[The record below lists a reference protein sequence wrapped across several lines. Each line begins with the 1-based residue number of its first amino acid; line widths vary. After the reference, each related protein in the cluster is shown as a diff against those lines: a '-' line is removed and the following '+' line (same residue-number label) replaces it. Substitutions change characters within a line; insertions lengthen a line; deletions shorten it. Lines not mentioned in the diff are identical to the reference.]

1 MRPLYLILAGLFF
14 ALAIAGAV
22 LPVLPM
28 TPFLLLTS
36 ACLVRSSPRLHA
48 KLRNSKLFGPLL
60 RDWEERRAVRREVKW
75 AAAATMLI
83 AVTATLVFADR
94 SLPVQL
100 ATVGLAA
107 IGLTVILRLR
117 TLDESSRPVDVRRV
131 GGVGGPGGLGGPGEA
146 GDVATLDDA
155 GDSLSP
161 RDRLPPTR

>member
-14 ALAIAGAV
+14 ALAIAGAL

-48 KLRNSKLFGPLL
+48 KLRGSKLFGPLL

-75 AAAATMLI
+75 AAAATMLV

-100 ATVGLAA
+100 VTVGLAA

-117 TLDESSRPVDVRRV
+117 TLDESSRPIDAGRV
-131 GGVGGPGGLGGPGEA
+131 GDVGEL
-146 GDVATLDDA
+146 GDVAKLGEGGESRPT
-155 GDSLSP
+155 
-161 RDRLPPTR
+161 RDRRPPKR